1 MDLYLKDKTI
11 LVTGGSKGIGFA
23 CAKILAMEGAQVLIS
38 SRSEENLKSAA
49 GEIIKI
55 TGTEPGIFPADVSIN
70 KHIQDLKVW
79 VMENYG
85 KLDGLVINAGGPPA
99 GHPLTKDD
107 EEWEKAFKT
116 NFLSGVRLTREFI
129 PLMQKNRFGRIVAI
143 TSTGM
148 KQPIPNLVLSN
159 ANRLGLSG
167 YLKTVSLDVAKD
179 NVLINIVMPGAV
191 NTGRLQS
198 LMTKVAQERGRAYEE
213 VMADSLSKIPA
224 GRISEPEE
232 LGTFITF
239 LLSGRNTYITGQ
251 AIAVDGGIISTTL

>member
-38 SRSEENLKSAA
+38 SRSRENLELASE
-49 GEIIKI
+49 EILKVSGIK
-55 TGTEPGIFPADVSIN
+55 PDVFPADVSSSESILE
-70 KHIQDLKVW
+70 LKKQVTGSY
-79 VMENYG
+79 N

-99 GHPLTKDD
+99 GPPLSKNDKD
-107 EEWEKAFKT
+107 WESAFKT

-129 PLMQKNRFGRIVAI
+129 PVMQKNRFGRIVAI

-159 ANRLGLSG
+159 ANRLGLAG
-167 YLKTVSLDVAKD
+167 YLKTLSLEVAKD
-179 NVLINIVMPGAV
+179 NILINIVMPGAV

-198 LMTKVAQERGRAYEE
+198 LMIKMAQESGRAYEE
-213 VMADSLSKIPA
+213 IMADSLSKIPI
-224 GRISEPEE
+224 GRIGEPEE
-232 LGTFITF
+232 LGSFITF

-251 AIAVDGGIISTTL
+251 TIAVDGGIISTTL

>member
-23 CAKILAMEGAQVLIS
+23 CAKILAIEGAQVLLS
-38 SRSEENLKSAA
+38 SRSRENLELASE
-49 GEIIKI
+49 EILKVSGIK
-55 TGTEPGIFPADVSIN
+55 PAVFPADVSSSESILE
-70 KHIQDLKVW
+70 LKKQVTGSY
-79 VMENYG
+79 N

-99 GHPLTKDD
+99 GPPLSKNDKD
-107 EEWEKAFKT
+107 WENAFKT

-148 KQPIPNLVLSN
+148 KQPLPNLVLSN
-159 ANRLGLSG
+159 ANRIGLAG
-167 YLKTVSLDVAKD
+167 YLKTISLEVAKD
-179 NVLINIVMPGAV
+179 NILINIVMPGAI
-191 NTGRLQS
+191 NTGRLRS
-198 LMTKVAQERGRAYEE
+198 LMSKMALEKGVSYEDIE
-213 VMADSLSKIPA
+213 ADRLSKIPV
-224 GRISEPEE
+224 GRIGEPEE

-251 AIAVDGGIISTTL
+251 AIAVDGGIISTIL